1 MNPGVSTWSA
11 HHLLEVGTLTMETFL
26 DLIEKHQITMIEI
39 VDIDFKNP
47 DIRFLEKMQKAAGE
61 RGIIISCMSLE
72 HDLCRLTIEERNADV
87 VKVKE
92 WMAIS
97 KHLGVRN
104 IRAFTGWHKSGIPY
118 PLQVE
123 WVYEGLSKIAEEA
136 SRLDLDIVLENHND
150 VCLGAEE
157 ILTMFR
163 HIGSSHLFTCP
174 DIFNYKTFTGKD
186 VPLIDDW
193 SFAEI
198 WKLLPLARNAHLKI
212 CEAVE
217 HNTTDRYLD
226 VKRVFAQLNKAG
238 YSGPVA
244 LEFMW
249 PYLKSDKNELAELE
263 KAMQVLSHWC
273 NGMGG

>member
-11 HHLLEVGTLTMETFL
+11 HHLLETGTLTMETFL
-26 DLIEKHQITMIEI
+26 ELIEKNQIAMIEI

-47 DIRFLEKMQKAAGE
+47 DIRFLEKMKKAAGE
-61 RGIIISCMSLE
+61 RGITISCMSLE
-72 HDLCRLTIEERNADV
+72 HDLCRLTPEERNADV

-97 KHLGVRN
+97 RHLGVRN
-104 IRAFTGWHKSGIPY
+104 VRVFTGWHKRGIPY
-118 PLQVE
+118 PLQLG

-157 ILTMFR
+157 ILAMFR
-163 HIGSSHLFTCP
+163 HIGSSRLFTCP
-174 DIFNYKTFTGKD
+174 DIFNYAAFVKEN
-186 VPLIDDW
+186 VPVIDDW

-198 WKLLPLARNAHLKI
+198 GKLLPLARNAHLKI

-217 HNTTDRYLD
+217 YNTADRYLD
-226 VKRVFAQLNKAG
+226 VKRVFTQLNKAG

-249 PYLKSDKNELAELE
+249 PYLESGKNELAELE
-263 KAMQVLSHWC
+263 KAMQVLSRWC
-273 NGMGG
+273 KVMGG